1 MSKPLQPGDTV
12 GILGGGQLARMLCM
26 SAARYGLKTLV
37 FDPARDAP
45 AAQVCNQYACAH
57 YTDADALGS
66 FAAACNVVTYEFE
79 NIPLQSLEI
88 LQSDV
93 PLRPGV
99 KSLQISQDRLTE
111 KQFLEG
117 LGLPVAPYAAIDCC
131 DDIASA
137 HQQMGSD
144 TILKTRRLGYDGKG
158 QARLK
163 GETDPQ
169 TGWLTAWQT
178 IGDQPAVLEARIPFV
193 AEISAIVARGTDGQT
208 CAYDVPVNNHK
219 NGILDSSAVGQF
231 ASFAV
236 HEDLQAHAQHAAAN
250 VAEALDHVGVLAV
263 EFFVDGDG
271 KLLVNEFAPRV
282 HNSGHWTMDACLV
295 DQFDN
300 HIRAIAGWQL
310 GSTQRHSDAL
320 MTNLIGDDVQPYVT
334 MGPGGE
340 SQLHLYGK
348 SDVRPGRKMGHI
360 NTIAPRKS

>member
-1 MSKPLQPGDTV
+1 MSKPLQSGDTV

-26 SAARYGLKTLV
+26 SAARYGLKTRV
-37 FDPARDAP
+37 FDPAENAP
-45 AAQVCNQYACAH
+45 AAQVCNQHTCASYAD
-57 YTDADALGS
+57 TQALEA
-66 FAAACNVVTYEFE
+66 FAKACDVVTYEFE
-79 NIPLQSLEI
+79 NIPLQSLEC
-88 LQSDV
+88 LQADV
-93 PLRPGV
+93 LLRPGI

-117 LGLPVAPYAAIDCC
+117 LGLPVAPYAAIGGC

-137 HQQMGSD
+137 HQQLGND

-163 GETDPQ
+163 GDADPQ
-169 TGWLTAWQT
+169 TGWQAAWQA
-178 IGDQPAVLEARIPFV
+178 IGDQPAVLEARIAFV
-193 AEISAIVARGTDGQT
+193 AEVSAIVARGTDSKT

-219 NGILDSSAVGQF
+219 NGILDTSAVGQF
-231 ASFAV
+231 AGFAV
-236 HEDLQAHAQHAAAN
+236 HSDLQAHAQQAAAN

-263 EFFVDGDG
+263 EFFVDADG

-310 GSTQRHSDAL
+310 GSPQRHSDAL
-320 MTNLIGDDVQPYVT
+320 MTNLIGDDVQPNAT
-334 MGPGGE
+334 MGPDSE

-348 SDVRPGRKMGHI
+348 PDVRPGRKMGHI
-360 NTIAPRKS
+360 NKIAPRKS